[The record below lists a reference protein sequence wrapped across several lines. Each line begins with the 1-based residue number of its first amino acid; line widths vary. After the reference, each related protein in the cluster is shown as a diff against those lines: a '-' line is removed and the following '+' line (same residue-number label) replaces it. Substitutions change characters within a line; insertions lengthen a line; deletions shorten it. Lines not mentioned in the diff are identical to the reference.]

1 MKILHLLILLLL
13 LFIFIY
19 IITKKQNIHL
29 PINNIHNTTHSPT
42 TTQSSLTTQ
51 SPSTTDN
58 TLITYANISNEH
70 IKNTNNILTTN
81 GWEYNEWILPI
92 ENKKDTC
99 FSLQYKNTATWDNK
113 GINIKKIEKI
123 PKIIPIELPNIGDTA
138 VVKNENDW
146 LFNPSFGTIN
156 LTK

>member
-51 SPSTTDN
+51 SPSTTD

-123 PKIIPIELPNIGDTA
+123 PKFIPIELPNIGDTA

>member
-19 IITKKQNIHL
+19 IITKKDTITTINTIRL
-29 PINNIHNTTHSPT
+29 PINNTN
-42 TTQSSLTTQ
+42 TTQ
-51 SPSTTDN
+51 SPSTTQ
-58 TLITYANISNEH
+58 THTIPITYSNILNEH

-113 GINIKKIEKI
+113 GINIKKVEKI

>member
-19 IITKKQNIHL
+19 IITKKKTITTINTIRL
-29 PINNIHNTTHSPT
+29 PINN
-42 TTQSSLTTQ
+42 TTQ
-51 SPSTTDN
+51 SPSTTQ
-58 TLITYANISNEH
+58 THTIPITYSNISNEH

-113 GINIKKIEKI
+113 GINIKKVEKI

>member
-19 IITKKQNIHL
+19 IITKKKTITTINTIRL
-29 PINNIHNTTHSPT
+29 PINNTTHSPS
-42 TTQSSLTTQ
+42 TTQTHTT
-51 SPSTTDN
+51 P
-58 TLITYANISNEH
+58 ITYSNISNEH

-99 FSLQYKNTATWDNK
+99 FTLEYKNTATWDNK
-113 GINIKKIEKI
+113 GINIKTVEKI